1 MTTSEKVEKVEVT
14 DDIQQHTT
22 SSDTL
27 ESTPLISHKLFSST
41 TILWPPNLEELWFT
55 RNNSI
60 EVLFDL
66 EGLKVDN
73 DGQGITILS
82 KLKYL
87 LVLSSSKLAYMW
99 KNVPRGILGF
109 QNLTSIE
116 VSLCD
121 HLTYLIPLSIAK
133 LLVRLQSI
141 DLSRCDAIKNIVQ
154 RDGEE
159 EAANIIIFPKLS
171 SLILKRLLNLVSFCI
186 EAYSFEWPSIKDIT
200 LSHCYNLKTIGSET
214 QNPRKLK
221 KINTELDSRP
231 HEPRI
236 GSLGFLG
243 QCLECVPRSKNY
255 GPMAVS
261 DQGTTNKSQRSYSVK
276 KEVRRS
282 SMIYALFPMDHGH

>member
-1 MTTSEKVEKVEVT
+1 MK
-14 DDIQQHTT
+14 
-22 SSDTL
+22 
-27 ESTPLISHKLFSST
+27 
-41 TILWPPNLEELWFT
+41 
-55 RNNSI
+55 
-60 EVLFDL
+60 
-66 EGLKVDN
+66 
-73 DGQGITILS
+73 
-82 KLKYL
+82 
-87 LVLSSSKLAYMW
+87 
-99 KNVPRGILGF
+99 
-109 QNLTSIE
+109 
-116 VSLCD
+116 
-121 HLTYLIPLSIAK
+121 
-133 LLVRLQSI
+133 LQSI
-141 DLSRCDAIKNIVQ
+141 ELSHCDAIKKIVQ
-154 RDGEE
+154 RDEE
-159 EAANIIIFPKLS
+159 KEATDVIMFPKVS
-171 SLILKRLLNLVSFCI
+171 SLNLKWLPNLVSFCN